1 MSETALKIFNAL
13 LAGKTVATRGVIVD
27 AVRVKNGR
35 LLCLSISENGR
46 ANEVDATDAERRF
59 FLKKIRLLEKFSLKT
74 PWRSTHNLK
83 QTT

>member
-46 ANEVDATDAERRF
+46 ANEVDATDAEVVVLTKTET
-59 FLKKIRLLEKFSLKT
+59 LK
-74 PWRSTHNLK
+74 PA
-83 QTT
+83 TTA

>member
-46 ANEVDATDAERRF
+46 ANEVDATDAEVVVLTKTET
-59 FLKKIRLLEKFSLKT
+59 LKPAAT
-74 PWRSTHNLK
+74 A
-83 QTT
+83 

>member
-46 ANEVDATDAERRF
+46 TTEVDATDAEVVVLTKTET
-59 FLKKIRLLEKFSLKT
+59 LKSAT
-74 PWRSTHNLK
+74 A
-83 QTT
+83 

>member
-35 LLCLSISENGR
+35 LLCLAISENGR
-46 ANEVDATDAERRF
+46 TTEVDATDAEVVVLTKTET
-59 FLKKIRLLEKFSLKT
+59 LK
-74 PWRSTHNLK
+74 PA
-83 QTT
+83 TTA

>member
-46 ANEVDATDAERRF
+46 ANEVDATDAEVVVLTKTET
-59 FLKKIRLLEKFSLKT
+59 LKPAT
-74 PWRSTHNLK
+74 A
-83 QTT
+83 

>member
-35 LLCLSISENGR
+35 LLCLSISDNGR
-46 ANEVDATDAERRF
+46 ANEVDATDAEVVVLTKTET
-59 FLKKIRLLEKFSLKT
+59 LKPAT
-74 PWRSTHNLK
+74 A
-83 QTT
+83 

>member
-46 ANEVDATDAERRF
+46 ANEVDATDAEVVVLTKTET
-59 FLKKIRLLEKFSLKT
+59 LK
-74 PWRSTHNLK
+74 PA
-83 QTT
+83 TT

>member
-13 LAGKTVATRGVIVD
+13 LAGKTVATRGLIVD

-46 ANEVDATDAERRF
+46 ANEVDATDAEVVVLTKTET
-59 FLKKIRLLEKFSLKT
+59 LKPAT
-74 PWRSTHNLK
+74 A
-83 QTT
+83 

>member
-46 ANEVDATDAERRF
+46 ANEVDATDAEVVVLTKTET
-59 FLKKIRLLEKFSLKT
+59 LKSAT
-74 PWRSTHNLK
+74 A
-83 QTT
+83 